1 MVMNAWETLVASALV
16 GTNRQEPSIDLTH
29 PALTDYEA
37 ALPNQS
43 PIQQILSAAGLITAY
58 QAVGN
63 SPIPANSPLLPPA
76 AEADLPCCLPLTAR
90 HLSAILNESRYEP
103 ILPELLQLL
112 AQAGQTVPPDYLPL
126 LLDRGKRNKSLRS
139 LITPILGTRG
149 QWLVSQ
155 NPDWKYALGGALT
168 KPIGTI
174 IDSDDPAQLQ
184 EIWNTGTFE
193 ERLTAL
199 TRWRKIQPAEA
210 RQAIVASWKQDKSDD
225 RYSFLKILEPD
236 LSLDDEKLLEKSL
249 FDRNERLRLIAAS
262 LLSQLPSNYR
272 QRMATLAS
280 QCVKIVEKGNSCKIE
295 IQLPKA
301 DDKDW
306 QAAGLNGKSIL
317 VTNAHNLQMN
327 LEECLLYQAVSGA
340 DLDVWKGDINRL
352 ITAMLKSNKT
362 LLLLNGWVKAA
373 CYQRRTDWIEALLTR
388 AADILEVTPMQ
399 QLLKALPIAA
409 ENFRSQFFTQLLTAK
424 NFCDNIHQTL
434 HIMVGDDDTAN
445 PIDRHRQSN
454 GDLSSLVVRQYHQ
467 YIQQLDPARTYYSQQ
482 QNHSNLLGR
491 YLDIRVLPD
500 LHRMQSELSIE
511 QFSYNPCIEL
521 LEFRR
526 DMRSA
531 FNTT

>member
-16 GTNRQEPSIDLTH
+16 GTNRQSPSIDLTH
-29 PALTDYEA
+29 PALADYGT
-37 ALPNQS
+37 ALPTQS
-43 PIQQILSAAGLITAY
+43 ATQQILGAAGLIAAY

-63 SPIPANSPLLPPA
+63 SPSAATSPLLAPA
-76 AEADLPCCLPLTAR
+76 TANDLPCCSPLTAR
-90 HLSAILNESRYEP
+90 HLSSILNESRYEP
-103 ILPELLQLL
+103 ILSELLQLL

-155 NPDWKYALGGALT
+155 NPDWKYALGSALA
-168 KPIGTI
+168 KPIGTV
-174 IDSDDPAQLQ
+174 IDSDDLAQLQ

-210 RQAIVASWKQDKSDD
+210 RQAIATSWKQDKADD
-225 RYSFLKILEPD
+225 RYSFLRILESD
-236 LSLDDEKLLEKSL
+236 LSLDDEELLEKAL
-249 FDRNERLRLIAAS
+249 FDRNERLRLIAAT
-262 LLSQLPSNYR
+262 LLSQLPSSYR

-280 QCVKIVEKGNSCKIE
+280 QCVKISEKGITCKVE
-295 IQLPKA
+295 ITLPKA
-301 DDKDW
+301 GDKEW

-317 VTNAHNLQMN
+317 VTNARNLQMT
-327 LEECLLYQAVSGA
+327 LEECLLYQAVSAA
-340 DLDVWKGDINRL
+340 DLDVWGGDIDRL
-352 ITAMLKSNKT
+352 ITAMLKSDRT

-388 AADILEVTPMQ
+388 TIDLLEVNSMQ
-399 QLLKALPIAA
+399 NLLQALPVNA
-409 ENFRSQFFTQLLTAK
+409 NFKSQFYTQLLTAK
-424 NFCDNIHQTL
+424 NFCENIHQTL
-434 HIMVGDDDTAN
+434 HIMVGDDDTTS
-445 PIDRHRQSN
+445 PIDRQHNWTS
-454 GDLSSLVVRQYHQ
+454 DLSTLVVRQYHQ

-491 YLDIRVLPD
+491 YLDISVLPD
-500 LHRMQSELSIE
+500 LHRMQAELSIE
-511 QFSYNPCIEL
+511 QFRYTPCIEL

-531 FNTT
+531 FNTA